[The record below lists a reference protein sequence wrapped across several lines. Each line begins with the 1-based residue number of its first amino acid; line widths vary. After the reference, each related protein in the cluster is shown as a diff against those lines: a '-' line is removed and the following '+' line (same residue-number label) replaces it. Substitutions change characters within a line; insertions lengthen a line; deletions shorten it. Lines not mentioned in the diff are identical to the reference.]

1 MDVLACRVCE
11 AAGAFSRFGKL
22 FVLAAGAM
30 FVSEEARCAFTS
42 RCCCCPS
49 RQRRRKANY
58 FLQLAH
64 RKDFLH
70 KQGVFR
76 KEGETLSG
84 ERDQRNTL
92 KCRQPPK
99 EEVVNQRPDGLQLVR
114 SAEVTRWLHGYS
126 IMDGQTASRVERAG
140 VERMPRC

>member
-1 MDVLACRVCE
+1 MCE

-30 FVSEEARCAFTS
+30 FVGSEEARGAFTS
-42 RCCCCPS
+42 RCCCCDAS
-49 RQRRRKANY
+49 RQRRRKVDH
-58 FLQLAH
+58 FLQVAD

-84 ERDQRNTL
+84 EIDQRDTL
-92 KCRQPPK
+92 KCREPPK

-114 SAEVTRWLHGYS
+114 SAEVTRSLHGHS
-126 IMDGQTASRVERAG
+126 I
-140 VERMPRC
+140 

>member
-1 MDVLACRVCE
+1 MCE

-30 FVSEEARCAFTS
+30 FVGCEEARGAFTS
-42 RCCCCPS
+42 RCCCCAS
-49 RQRRRKANY
+49 RQRRRKVDH
-58 FLQLAH
+58 FLQVAD

-84 ERDQRNTL
+84 EIDQRNTL
-92 KCRQPPK
+92 KCREPPK

-114 SAEVTRWLHGYS
+114 SAEVTRSLHGHS
-126 IMDGQTASRVERAG
+126 I
-140 VERMPRC
+140 

>member
-30 FVSEEARCAFTS
+30 FVGSEEARGAFTS
-42 RCCCCPS
+42 RCCCAS
-49 RQRRRKANY
+49 RQRRRKVDY
-58 FLQLAH
+58 FLQVAG

-76 KEGETLSG
+76 KEGETLSWAV
-84 ERDQRNTL
+84 DQRNT
-92 KCRQPPK
+92 
-99 EEVVNQRPDGLQLVR
+99 
-114 SAEVTRWLHGYS
+114 
-126 IMDGQTASRVERAG
+126 
-140 VERMPRC
+140 